1 MTKTLTEQWR
11 DGTLEQRYYYVKHFG
26 NGQKPFVEIE
36 LKNFLLDLFKA
47 KDRYKIEVLAPV
59 PSYEE
64 WQSYDKCADMLI
76 DVNKKWHKTIVENK
90 KLKKKLEIATKALND
105 ILNDGDDYWDK
116 DKAQEALTKMK
127 GVK

>member
-11 DGTLEQRYYYVKHFG
+11 DGTLAMGYYYVSTPPSYGGEQIKYLDDDCSFG
-26 NGQKPFVEIE
+26 LGEDIIQ
-36 LKNFLLDLFKA
+36 
-47 KDRYKIEVLAPV
+47 EVLAPV
-59 PSYEE
+59 PSYYEFLVLSDFKKIE
-64 WQSYDKCADMLI
+64 KDAI
-76 DVNKKWHKTIVENK
+76 DNIVKIYTEKLEK
-90 KLKKKLEIATKALND
+90 KLKIAKKALED